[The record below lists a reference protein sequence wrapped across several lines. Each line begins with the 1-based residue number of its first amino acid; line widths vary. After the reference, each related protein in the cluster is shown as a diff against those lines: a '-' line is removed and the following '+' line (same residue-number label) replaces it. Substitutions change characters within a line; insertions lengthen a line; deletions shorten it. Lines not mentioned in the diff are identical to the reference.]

1 MHQHPI
7 IGYIIGMIIRN
18 LEVIDLDRAFEQL
31 VLDFFDDDIL
41 TVDKDE
47 NVARAEVRR
56 IRPALDRTIERV
68 RRRGNDFLAAHE
80 YVRQLGRLVDIGFDD
95 LLECNVSG
103 FFIPRLNKI
112 SRFDFLNCNIPC
124 RCSNQRSGDKA

>member
-1 MHQHPI
+1 
-7 IGYIIGMIIRN
+7 MIVLD

-47 NVARAEVRR
+47 NVARAEVRC

-95 LLECNVSG
+95 RLERNVSG
-103 FFIPRLNKI
+103 FFIPRPNKI
-112 SRFDFLNCNIPC
+112 SRFDFLNCDKT
-124 RCSNQRSGDKA
+124 RCGSNSRSGNKA

>member
-1 MHQHPI
+1 MHQHTI
-7 IGYIIGMIIRN
+7 VRNIIGMIIRN

-31 VLDFFDDDIL
+31 MLDLFHDDIFA
-41 TVDKDE
+41 VDQDE

-80 YVRQLGRLVDIGFDD
+80 NVRQLGCLVDIGFNN
-95 LLECNVSG
+95 LFQPSHL
-103 FFIPRLNKI
+103 IP
-112 SRFDFLNCNIPC
+112 
-124 RCSNQRSGDKA
+124 

>member
-1 MHQHPI
+1 MSP
-7 IGYIIGMIIRN
+7 R
-18 LEVIDLDRAFEQL
+18 
-31 VLDFFDDDIL
+31 
-41 TVDKDE
+41 T
-47 NVARAEVRR
+47 EVRC

-68 RRRGNDFLAAHE
+68 RRRSNNFLAFDE

-103 FFIPRLNKI
+103 FFIPRPNKI

-124 RCSNQRSGDKA
+124 CCSNQRSSDKA

>member
-1 MHQHPI
+1 MHQHTI
-7 IGYIIGMIIRN
+7 VGYIIGMIVLD

-47 NVARAEVRR
+47 NVARAEVRC

-68 RRRGNDFLAAHE
+68 RRRGNNFLAAHE
-80 YVRQLGRLVDIGFDD
+80 NVRQLRRLVDIGFDD
-95 LLECNVSG
+95 RLERNVPG
-103 FFIPRLNKI
+103 FFIPRPNKVPR
-112 SRFDFLNCNIPC
+112 SDFFNCNIPC